1 MKITCE
7 ATWFSIAYLLV
18 TRCVSRGTV
27 SFLGQ
32 NGTFVGTLASPMGAG
47 AHGQPGIRLPCARL
61 PLLALLHYCVVMRP
75 ILLTFSSVNQTLPSG
90 PTVMPSGLLLAVGGP
105 NPEKLP
111 LGVMR
116 PMTFPISSVNQR
128 LPPGPLVMLQGA
140 QVRYFPQVPGRRNSV
155 KLPPVVMRPILFPFY
170 RISSQQSQGFQPPEA
185 ASGLHGPSFRH
196 FSHATRGGSL
206 ACKICSTRC
215 FSSSERK

>member
-1 MKITCE
+1 
-7 ATWFSIAYLLV
+7 
-18 TRCVSRGTV
+18 
-27 SFLGQ
+27 

-128 LPPGPLVMLQGA
+128 LPPGPLVILQGA
-140 QVRYFPQVPGRRNSV
+140 QVGYFPQVTGTRNAV
-155 KLPPVVMRPILFPFY
+155 KLPPMVLRTILFPVQ
-170 RISSQQSQGFQPPEA
+170 RTPTN
-185 ASGLHGPSFRH
+185 PS
-196 FSHATRGGSL
+196 
-206 ACKICSTRC
+206 
-215 FSSSERK
+215 

>member
-75 ILLTFSSVNQTLPSG
+75 ILLTFSSVNQRLPS
-90 PTVMPSGLLLAVGGP
+90 
-105 NPEKLP
+105 
-111 LGVMR
+111 
-116 PMTFPISSVNQR
+116 
-128 LPPGPLVMLQGA
+128 GPLVMLQGA